1 MNSPLAVLVPT
12 ACIMLL
18 GVFKEFVGELKR
30 WKDDKKV
37 NATAVTRM
45 ALPGSS
51 LYSEKPNGEIQWEKI
66 TLAEL

>member
-1 MNSPLAVLVPT
+1 
-12 ACIMLL
+12 MLL

-51 LYSEKPNGEIQWEKI
+51 LYSEKPKGEIQWEKI